1 MSKGTKKVLGA
12 IIIIILIVAVSWLV
26 YRGIN
31 TETTSI
37 NPENEIPN
45 ENMGVYNAI
54 NDVVT
59 NQVEEEP
66 INEVLNE
73 VVEEEVQE
81 EEENVQTNSE
91 VVEGTAT
98 SREERAVELA
108 REYYEQEYGTAE
120 EIYFSYQEINGNGSY
135 IVRAG
140 NADSGSNMFL
150 LVDLDTEEVTEK

>member
-37 NPENEIPN
+37 NPENEIQN

-120 EIYFSYQEINGNGSY
+120 EIYFSYQGINGNGSY